1 MCRPCRAAYKREHYL
16 ANKERYVRQAGLRKE
31 VLRRKRTAY
40 LLDYFATHPCQDCGE
55 SDPVVLEFDHLDG
68 ETKLFN
74 ISHALPY
81 RGWQSILDEIEKC
94 EVVCANCHR
103 RRTAHRNGAMRVVLS
118 AEATDRD

>member
-16 ANKERYVRQAGLRKE
+16 AHKDRYVRQAGVRKQL
-31 VLRRKRTAY
+31 LRRKRTAY
-40 LLDYFATHPCQDCGE
+40 LLDYFASHPCQDCGE
-55 SDPVVLEFDHLDG
+55 TDPMVLELDHLDAKA
-68 ETKLFN
+68 ESFN

-103 RRTAHRNGAMRVVLS
+103 RRTATRNGHMRLLLNADAS
-118 AEATDRD
+118 EGL